1 MSDSGPANPPRGFFA
16 RLLGLVATPVKLT
29 DPAAVAVIAPEL
41 PGEVFF
47 ASEPEKDAAVAPS
60 DGG

>member
-1 MSDSGPANPPRGFFA
+1 MSDPGPANPSQGFFA
-16 RLLGLVATPVKLT
+16 RLLGLVAAPAKPA

-47 ASEPEKDAAVAPS
+47 ASEPEKDAAVAKS
-60 DGG
+60 DGA